1 MAGNKYNWEENKPKT
16 EYTLI
21 ISDTIKMKGTAE
33 QLIREL
39 IKQLRNE

>member
-1 MAGNKYNWEENKPKT
+1 MADEK

-21 ISDTIKMKGTAE
+21 INDKTKMIGTAN

-39 IKQLRNE
+39 LKQLRNDN

>member
-1 MAGNKYNWEENKPKT
+1 MNNTTAKK

-21 ISDTIKMKGTAE
+21 ISDKVKMIGTAD

-39 IKQLRNE
+39 IKQLRNDD

>member
-1 MAGNKYNWEENKPKT
+1 MNNTTARK

-21 ISDTIKMKGTAE
+21 ISDKTKMIGTAD

-39 IKQLRNE
+39 IKQLRNDN

>member
-1 MAGNKYNWEENKPKT
+1 MNKNKK

-21 ISDTIKMKGTAE
+21 ISDTVKMTGTAE